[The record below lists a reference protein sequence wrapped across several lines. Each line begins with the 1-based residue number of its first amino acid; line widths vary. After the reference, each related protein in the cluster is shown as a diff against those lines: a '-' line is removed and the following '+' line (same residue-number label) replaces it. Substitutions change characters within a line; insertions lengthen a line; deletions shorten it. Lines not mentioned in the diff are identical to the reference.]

1 MVGAKAGTARERLLA
16 AANELFYAEG
26 IQAVGI
32 DRVIAHA
39 GVAKASLYATFGS
52 KEALVEAYLEHRAAG
67 RQARILER
75 LAPLTEP
82 RAKLL
87 AIFDLQSEL
96 IRKASYRGCAFVNA
110 WTEEPSESK
119 GRAACLTARMWMR
132 ELFTSLAR
140 EAGAADPDRLAL
152 QLQLLYD
159 GGAVN
164 ASFREDET
172 SAREMRA
179 MAEMMITAATVR

>member
-1 MVGAKAGTARERLLA
+1 MVAAKATSARERLLTS
-16 AANELFYAEG
+16 ANELFYAEG

-32 DRVIAHA
+32 DRIIAHA

-52 KEALVEAYLEHRAAG
+52 KEALVEAYLERRAEE
-67 RQARILER
+67 RQAKILA
-75 LAPLTEP
+75 LLMPIAAP

-96 IRKASYRGCAFVNA
+96 ILKPTYRGCAFVNA

-119 GRAACLTARMWMR
+119 GRAACLTARAWMR
-132 ELFTSLAR
+132 DLLAGLAR
-140 EAGAADPDRLAL
+140 DLGVANPDRLAL

-159 GGAVN
+159 AGSVNGSFHKDEGA
-164 ASFREDET
+164 
-172 SAREMRA
+172 AREMRA
-179 MAEMMITAATVR
+179 MAEMMIDGAK